1 MKKVLLA
8 LMLLFSVISF
18 GLDDSQ
24 KIEIAELMIFN
35 TKNTNG
41 DGLNLDVKKAF
52 KDLVIKKDDFE
63 KIIME
68 KNKNETKTDILTFTI
83 IKPIS
88 NKKTFPLGYNMR
100 IGYYSKELLGFKK
113 IIIATDNK
121 TYEKNFNYLD
131 GIRDISSSGVYEYYD
146 IKISLDDKETINM
159 LKDIVKSKSS

>member
-68 KNKNETKTDILTFTI
+68 KNITKSEVIRLGIEKVYQEI
-83 IKPIS
+83 IE
-88 NKKTFPLGYNMR
+88 NKKN
-100 IGYYSKELLGFKK
+100 
-113 IIIATDNK
+113 
-121 TYEKNFNYLD
+121 
-131 GIRDISSSGVYEYYD
+131 
-146 IKISLDDKETINM
+146 
-159 LKDIVKSKSS
+159 